1 MYLISPRPNV
11 KISHVIHLLVSAVS
25 TWSMVLRVVS
35 FRKALPPSQAEQPV
49 QYSKQVG
56 LNILISSFEGHL
68 PNKSQPFHEP
78 ISSVLANKLLEFDCR
93 GLSIPSKHVRSPPAS
108 PIPNWCRSGYFPG
121 ETNESSSDTSVDLPV
136 GRTAG
141 RDGSDSSRWHPT
153 HQVDLEDEMKENK
166 SSPSCSYQTQR
177 RDGNEMENYRP

>member
-1 MYLISPRPNV
+1 MKQQFCQVASTIHQCLPVKAHTKWPLAYIIPPQMYLISPRPNV

-108 PIPNWCRSGYFPG
+108 PIPN
-121 ETNESSSDTSVDLPV
+121 
-136 GRTAG
+136 
-141 RDGSDSSRWHPT
+141 
-153 HQVDLEDEMKENK
+153 
-166 SSPSCSYQTQR
+166 
-177 RDGNEMENYRP
+177 